1 MRGPEVPLRLRR
13 RPLVW
18 TSNADAV
25 LYLTIFGLVVVM
37 SIASPGFF
45 SLPTLFNVV
54 RESMVNGVFALGV
67 MIVLIAGGIDVSFM
81 AIGIFAGY
89 SAVLLLPK
97 GSSVGLLLA
106 GYVLAI
112 AIGVGL
118 GLVNAAA
125 VAKLRLPTLIATLG
139 TQTLFR
145 GVLLEYVGRKYID
158 NLPPSLARLSR
169 ANLITVTTG
178 SGAKASMHVLIVPII
193 AVALL
198 LSWFLRRTLL
208 GRTFYALGGSEESSL
223 RMGLSV
229 LPAKVL
235 VFVIAGGLA
244 GFAGLSQI
252 VLSQQ
257 ANPFGLVGQELDV
270 LAAAVLGGAAIAG
283 GRGSVRGVI
292 GGVVL
297 IALINSSLVSLGVPS
312 SWFRAVVGLLLLIGV
327 AIQSRKQRTGGSPI
341 LVEASL

>member
-1 MRGPEVPLRLRR
+1 MRGPEVPAGRRLTFA
-13 RPLVW
+13 W

-25 LYLTIFGLVVVM
+25 LYLTIVGLVGVM
-37 SIASPGFF
+37 GIVSPGFLT
-45 SLPTLFNVV
+45 LPTLFNVA
-54 RESMVNGVFALGV
+54 RESMVNGVFALGAMV
-67 MIVLIAGGIDVSFM
+67 VLIAGGIDVSFM
-81 AIGIFAGY
+81 AVGIFAGY
-89 SAVLLLPK
+89 SAVLLLPN
-97 GSSVGLLLA
+97 GSSLALLLA
-106 GYVLAI
+106 GYMLAMV
-112 AIGVGL
+112 IGVGL

-158 NLPPSLARLSR
+158 NLPPSLARLSS

-178 SGAKASMHVLIVPII
+178 SGAKASMHVLILPI
-193 AVALL
+193 VMLALA

-208 GRTFYALGGSEESSL
+208 GRTFYALGGNEESSR

-235 VFVIAGGLA
+235 VFAVAGGLA

-327 AIQSRKQRTGGSPI
+327 AVQSRKQRASGSLI
-341 LVEASL
+341 LVDDSV